1 MDKAAWKQLKGDA
14 VRGGPQ
20 VMMFFLAPV
29 RLIWANRWMVF
40 ATLMHDLRQRHG
52 ATVFGMA
59 WTVLFPIIF
68 LGLYSLVFNLILQV
82 RIPGKSSFD
91 YTLIIFSGLIP
102 FLGFS
107 EALSSGVGSLID
119 NRSLLK
125 GTIFPVEL
133 IAVKSVLVS
142 SVTMLV
148 GLVLLLA
155 ILAANGEI
163 RITQIA
169 LPIVL
174 LIQFFFT
181 VGIIWTLS
189 ILNIF
194 FRDIA
199 NLVSPLLLFL
209 MLVSP
214 IGYTDDMIP
223 PEMMPVMVV
232 NPLYYMIS
240 IYRDL
245 IHFGRIPGER
255 LAAFGGASVALFI
268 LSYHF
273 FQRLKP
279 IAADHV

>member
-1 MDKAAWKQLKGDA
+1 MVLAT
-14 VRGGPQ
+14 
-20 VMMFFLAPV
+20 FL
-29 RLIWANRWMVF
+29 
-40 ATLMHDLRQRHG
+40 HDLRQRHG
-52 ATVFGMA
+52 ASFFGLA
-59 WTVLFPIIF
+59 WTVLFPVIF

-107 EALSSGVGSLID
+107 EALSAGVSSLAD

-148 GLVLLLA
+148 GLALLLA
-155 ILAANGEI
+155 ILVVRGEMQV
-163 RITQIA
+163 TQLA
-169 LPIVL
+169 LPLVL
-174 LIQFFFT
+174 FTQFIFT
-181 VGIIWTLS
+181 VGLIWVLS
-189 ILNIF
+189 IFNIF

-223 PEMMPVMVV
+223 SRMMPIMVV

-245 IHFGRIPGER
+245 IHFDRIPVGR
-255 LAAFGGASVALFI
+255 LAAFGAVSLALFT
-268 LSYHF
+268 LGFHLL
-273 FQRLKP
+273 QRLKTL
-279 IAADHV
+279 AADHV